1 MIRIIIKQIWN
12 QRRQNGWIFIEMI
25 LVSFF
30 LWSVVEPIYTLFADM
45 SIDPGYKEENLYVL
59 SINQYPTTHRKYNAE
74 QDSLAMKSANF
85 ARIANYIKTLP
96 EVESSVISAIFSYP
110 NGNSVNGMELGVDS
124 SIIYCQLYRC
134 CSVEDGNFFKTL
146 QLRDAYT
153 GEIMEQK
160 PVMDSKKEVYLTKNL
175 AQQLFPEGEAIG
187 QKVETSQKNA
197 DSARVVGV
205 VSDFKHRVDEQPSKI
220 AIFVDNEIR
229 FLSYPYL
236 SPILLRVKS
245 STNLVEFEERFRK
258 EIAPQL
264 QIGNFYFNKI
274 ERMADIRRLYELE
287 NGINNAINLR
297 LCLGTFALLC
307 IFLGTIGTFWIRSHA
322 RRQEIGLMK
331 AMGASSSNIMKQF
344 LTESWILLT
353 IAFIPAMLVQIHF
366 YRESVLENYRENLNM
381 DYLQNQPVAHF
392 LIVTAIVY
400 VVLLFTVILATYI
413 PVRHATFT
421 LPSDA
426 LRDE

>member
-12 QRRQNGWIFIEMI
+12 QRRQNSWIFIEMI

-45 SIDPGYKEENLYVL
+45 SIEPGYEEENLYVL
-59 SINQYPTTHRKYNAE
+59 SFNQYPTTHRKYNAE

-85 ARIANYIKTLP
+85 ARIASYIKTLP
-96 EVESSVISAIFSYP
+96 EVESSVISAMFSYP
-110 NGNSVNGMELGVDS
+110 NGRSYNGMELGVDS
-124 SIIYCQLYRC
+124 SIVYCQMYRY
-134 CSVEDGNFFKTL
+134 CSAEEGDFFETL

-153 GEIMEQK
+153 GEVMKQK
-160 PVMDSKKEVYLTKNL
+160 PVIDSNKEVYLTKNL
-175 AQQLFPEGEAIG
+175 AEQLFPEGEAVG
-187 QKVETSQKNA
+187 RKVETSQKIA

-205 VSDFKHRVDEQPSKI
+205 VSDFKHRVNEQPGKM
-220 AIFVDNEIR
+220 AIFVENEIR
-229 FLSYPYL
+229 FQSYSL
-236 SPILLRVKS
+236 SPILLRVKP
-245 STNLVEFEERFRK
+245 STNLVEFEGRFRK

-274 ERMADIRRLYELE
+274 EQMADIRRMYELE

-297 LCLGTFALLC
+297 LCLSTFALIC

-331 AMGASSSNIMKQF
+331 AMGASSANIMKQF
-344 LTESWILLT
+344 LAESWLLLT
-353 IAFIPAMLVQIHF
+353 IAFIPAMLVQVHF
-366 YRESVLENYRENLNM
+366 YRESILEDYRQFLNM
-381 DYLQNQPVAHF
+381 DYLQNQPIAHF

-400 VVLLFTVILATYI
+400 IVLLITVLLATYI
-413 PVRHATFT
+413 PVKRATLA
-421 LPSDA
+421 LPSNA

>member
-1 MIRIIIKQIWN
+1 MIRVIIKQIWN
-12 QRRQNGWIFIEMI
+12 QRRQNGWIFIEML

-30 LWSVVEPIYTLFADM
+30 LWAVVEPIYTLFADM

-59 SINQYPTTHRKYNAE
+59 SINQYSTAHRKYNAE
-74 QDSLAMKSANF
+74 QDSLANKSANF
-85 ARIANYIKTLP
+85 ARIASYIKTLP
-96 EVESSVISAIFSYP
+96 EIESSVISANFSYP
-110 NGNSVNGMELGVDS
+110 NRDSYNSMKMSVDS
-124 SIIYCQLYRC
+124 SIVYCQIYRY
-134 CSVEDGNFFKTL
+134 CSAEEGDFFETL

-153 GEIMEQK
+153 GEIMKQK
-160 PVMDSKKEVYLTKNL
+160 PVMQPYKEMYVTKNL
-175 AQQLFPEGEAIG
+175 AEKLFPNGEAVG
-187 QKVETSQKNA
+187 RKVEINQKNG
-197 DSARVVGV
+197 DSVRVVGV
-205 VSDFKHRVDEQPSKI
+205 VRNFKHSMDKQPGKI
-220 AIFVDNEIR
+220 AIFVENEIR
-229 FLSYPYL
+229 FQSYPYL
-236 SPILLRVKS
+236 SPILLRVKP

-274 ERMADIRRLYELE
+274 EQMTDIRRMYKLE

-331 AMGASSSNIMKQF
+331 AMGASSFDIMKQF
-344 LTESWILLT
+344 LAESWILLT
-353 IAFIPAMLVQIHF
+353 VAFIPAMLVQAHF
-366 YRESVLENYRENLNM
+366 YREALLEKDRTNLNM
-381 DYLQNQPVAHF
+381 EYLQNQPVVYF
-392 LIVTAIVY
+392 LIITAIVY
-400 VVLLFTVILATYI
+400 IALLFTVLIATYI
-413 PVRHATFT
+413 PVKRATVS

>member
-12 QRRQNGWIFIEMI
+12 QRRQNSWIFIEML

-30 LWSVVEPIYTLFADM
+30 LWSVVEPVYTLFADM

-59 SINQYPTTHRKYNAE
+59 SINQYPTTHRKYDAE
-74 QDSLAMKSANF
+74 QDSLAMRSANF
-85 ARIANYIKTLP
+85 ARIASYIKSMP
-96 EVESSVISAIFSYP
+96 EVESSVISVSFSHP
-110 NGNSVNGMELGVDS
+110 NGNSYMGVMLGADS
-124 SIIYCQLYRC
+124 LAVQCQQYGY
-134 CSVEDGNFFKTL
+134 CSVEDGNFFETL

-160 PVMDSKKEVYLTKNL
+160 LVMDPNKEVYLTKNL
-175 AQQLFPEGEAIG
+175 AEQLFPKGDAVG
-187 QKVETSQKNA
+187 RKVETSQKSA

-205 VSDFKHRVDEQPSKI
+205 VSDFKHSVDRQPGKI

-229 FLSYPYL
+229 FQSYYL
-236 SPILLRVKS
+236 SPILLRVKP

-258 EIAPQL
+258 EVAPQL

-274 ERMADIRRLYELE
+274 EQLSDIRRMYEIE
-287 NGINNAINLR
+287 DGINNTINLR
-297 LCLGTFALLC
+297 LCLSTFALLC

-331 AMGASSSNIMKQF
+331 AMGASSFDIMKQF
-344 LTESWILLT
+344 LAESWILLT
-353 IAFIPAMLVQIHF
+353 VAFIPAMLVQVHF
-366 YRESVLENYRENLNM
+366 YREVVLEDNRDYVNM
-381 DYLQNQPVAHF
+381 EYLQNQPIAHF

-400 VVLLFTVILATYI
+400 IVLLITVLLATYI
-413 PVRHATFT
+413 PVRRATLA
-421 LPSDA
+421 LPSNA

>member
-1 MIRIIIKQIWN
+1 MIRTIFKQVWN
-12 QRRQNGWIFIEMI
+12 QRRQNSWIFIEMI

-45 SIDPGYKEENLYVL
+45 SIEPGYEEENLYVL
-59 SINQYPTTHRKYNAE
+59 SFNQYPTTHRKYNAE

-85 ARIANYIKTLP
+85 ARIASYIKTLP
-96 EVESSVISAIFSYP
+96 EVESSVISAMFSYP
-110 NGNSVNGMELGVDS
+110 NGRSYNGMQLGVDS
-124 SIIYCQLYRC
+124 SIVYCQMYRY
-134 CSVEDGNFFKTL
+134 CSAEEGDFFETL

-153 GEIMEQK
+153 GEIMKQK
-160 PVMDSKKEVYLTKNL
+160 PVMQSYKEMYLTKNL
-175 AQQLFPEGEAIG
+175 ADELFPNGEAVG
-187 QKVETSQKNA
+187 RKVEISQKNA

-205 VSDFKHRVDEQPSKI
+205 VSDFKHRVNEQPGKM
-220 AIFVDNEIR
+220 AIFVENEIR
-229 FLSYPYL
+229 FQSYSL
-236 SPILLRVKS
+236 SPILLRVKP

-258 EIAPQL
+258 EVAPQL

-274 ERMADIRRLYELE
+274 EQMSDIRRMYELE
-287 NGINNAINLR
+287 TGINNAINLR

-331 AMGASSSNIMKQF
+331 AMGASSFDIMKQF
-344 LTESWILLT
+344 LIESWLLLT
-353 IAFIPAMLVQIHF
+353 MAFITAMLVQAHF
-366 YRESVLENYRENLNM
+366 YREALLENDRANLNM
-381 DYLQNQPVAHF
+381 EYLQNQPVAHF

-400 VVLLFTVILATYI
+400 VALLFTVILATYI
-413 PVRHATFT
+413 PVRRATLA
-421 LPSDA
+421 LPSNA